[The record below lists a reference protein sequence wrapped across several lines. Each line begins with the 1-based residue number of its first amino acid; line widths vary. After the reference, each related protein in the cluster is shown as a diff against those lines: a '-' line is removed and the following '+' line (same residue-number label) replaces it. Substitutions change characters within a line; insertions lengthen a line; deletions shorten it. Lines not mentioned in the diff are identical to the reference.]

1 MMLFLRENML
11 VNIPMGLV
19 FHVLINLALNI
30 GTSIH
35 YLVISYL
42 SKNDIYSAIHV
53 ILFIIMLNTIKS
65 YHKYQYLETAQATFH
80 KKIHVNIESW
90 VNNIISGLTWNSSRK
105 LLQTTDID
113 RIKNYTIYAT
123 IGFSDMIFTN
133 MHNMCMFIGYLIYNI
148 YMNHNNIIILMLT
161 VFVIFILIKLPV
173 KDSPSSNKIW
183 DKYRYHSTTR
193 FQELI
198 HGNENNIHINLL
210 NCIMHYQNN
219 DLIKR
224 LINIKRTEI
233 INILVDLLVTSNLI
247 LQLLNCTNVSNM
259 ILHIQF
265 MTITKSGITS
275 ITNSYKAYIE
285 INQKRNDLFDI
296 FRKNAKRKICNQ
308 IDFQSVTIQ
317 HLEYSY
323 PNSSKFDVKL
333 VDPISFKTGEII
345 RLEGASGNGK
355 STFMDII
362 AGIIPSGE
370 YKHSILFDNIYNI
383 DAFDAI
389 INTRIYAE
397 QCNMCNWNA
406 SIKEV
411 ICGSYECNIDYMVN
425 ALKITN
431 CNDFIDLSD
440 INNLEKHISKKLC
453 INLSGGQQV
462 RIAIAKIIYQVIITK
477 PKLLIL
483 DEIDKSLQ
491 SDLAVSIIKSI
502 SNYCTNNDI
511 CCIIAVHNT
520 EAKQLSYHRVLNFN
534 QGEITCVYKN

>member
-1 MMLFLRENML
+1 MLFLRENML
-11 VNIPMGLV
+11 ANITMGLV
-19 FHVLINLALNI
+19 FHVLINLVLNI
-30 GTSIH
+30 GTSVH
-35 YLVISYL
+35 YLVINYL
-42 SKNDIYSAIHV
+42 SKNDICSAIYV
-53 ILFIIMLNTIKS
+53 ILFIMVLNTIKS
-65 YHKYQYLETAQATFH
+65 YHKCQYLETVQATFH

-90 VNNIISGLTWNSSRK
+90 VNDIISNLSWNSSRK

-113 RIKNYTIYAT
+113 RVKNYTIYAT
-123 IGFSDMIFTN
+123 IGFSDTIFTN
-133 MHNMCMFIGYLIYNI
+133 IHNICMFIGYLIYNI
-148 YMNHNNIIILMLT
+148 YINHNNIIILILT
-161 VFVIFILIKLPV
+161 IVVILILIKLPV

-183 DKYRYHSTTR
+183 DKYRYYSTTR
-193 FQELI
+193 YQELI
-198 HGNENNIHINLL
+198 HGNENNIHANLL
-210 NCIMHYQNN
+210 NCIEHYQNN

-224 LINIKRTEI
+224 LNNIKRTEI
-233 INILVDLLVTSNLI
+233 INTLVDLLVTSNLI
-247 LQLLNCTNVSNM
+247 LQLLNCTDISNM

-265 MTITKSGITS
+265 MTVTKSGITC

-285 INQKRNDLFDI
+285 ISQKRNDLFDI

-323 PNSSKFDVKL
+323 PNSNKFGIKL
-333 VDPISFKTGEII
+333 IDQISFKMGEII

-362 AGIIPSGE
+362 AGIIPSNE
-370 YKHSILFDNIYNI
+370 YQHSILFDNIYNYNG
-383 DAFDAI
+383 FDTVV
-389 INTRIYAE
+389 NTRIYAE

-406 SIKEV
+406 SIKEI
-411 ICGSYECNIDYMVN
+411 ICGSYEYNIDYIIN
-425 ALKITN
+425 ALMIAN

-440 INNLEKHISKKLC
+440 TNNLEKYISKSLC

-477 PKLLIL
+477 PKILIL

-502 SNYCTNNDI
+502 SEYCVNNNI

-520 EAKQLSYHRVLNFN
+520 EAKNLSYHQVLNFN
-534 QGEITCVYKN
+534 QGEISRTYEN